1 MRTEGSGSAMGI
13 APYIETSLG
22 RKFHLLAEE
31 PGFQIAEIAH
41 ALSNACRYGGHCSQ
55 FYSVAEH
62 SVLVSE
68 IAEKMNLCDPFE
80 ALMHDASEAYICDIP
95 GPWKHM
101 LPDYQKLER
110 DLEEKLQ
117 KFFDLPPKSYG
128 CKAADLT
135 ALMVEGRALLTSR
148 GESMIE
154 GGIPAQYGEFADAW
168 IALEGKSIYCLSPA
182 GARTSFMHRYEKLM
196 RRRK

>member
-1 MRTEGSGSAMGI
+1 VSI
-13 APYIETSLG
+13 APYIETSVG
-22 RKFHLLAEE
+22 RKFYLLAEY
-31 PGFQIAEIAH
+31 PGFNVAEIAH

-68 IAEKMNLCDPFE
+68 IAEELALCDPFE

-101 LPDYQKLER
+101 LPDYQKLEA
-110 DLEEKLQ
+110 DLERKLQ
-117 KFFDLPPKSYG
+117 DFFKLPPKTAG
-128 CKAADLT
+128 CKEADLI
-135 ALMVEGRALLTSR
+135 ALMIEGRSLLTSY
-148 GESMIE
+148 GDSMIE
-154 GGIPAQYGEFADAW
+154 GGIPARFGDFADVW
-168 IALEGKSIYCLSPA
+168 IAHHGKSIFCLSPA

-196 RRRK
+196 RKRK